1 MTWGEEIRNVY
12 KVYAADI
19 PSSGIICDL
28 LIRF

>member
-1 MTWGEEIRNVY
+1 MIWGEEIRNVY
-12 KVYAADI
+12 KGYTADI